1 MAGFASDDNMLS
13 LPLLF
18 GYVRVTAFA
27 DRVAGVDDRTSR
39 YFCNGGASIVPI
51 LTEAPGN
58 DCRSEPDKGHNPDCH
73 QGSEPDEVFYVLEQ
87 SSAPAPETR

>member
-13 LPLLF
+13 LALLF
-18 GYVRVTAFA
+18 SHVRVTAFA
-27 DRVAGVDDRTSR
+27 DRMAGVGDGTSR
-39 YFCNGGASIVPI
+39 YLINCCPSKVSILP
-51 LTEAPGN
+51 EAPGN
-58 DCRSEPDKGHNPDCH
+58 DRSPESDKREDPDCH